1 MATLRELTNQESGI
15 IIYGGDTVGVF
26 NWPNLGDAQ
35 MPCTF
40 GGMFVMGWYCPEL
53 EGEAEELRAQ
63 LEHTYVAD
71 IRCILPG
78 ECWYDDDEEAL
89 DTDMDIVSDDFGDVA
104 ALWGYDTG
112 KGALV
117 NRDDDG
123 RLEPTPGEVW
133 RLDGYTIIVP
143 EGWA

>member
-1 MATLRELTNQESGI
+1 MATLLELTNQESGI
-15 IIYGGDTVGVF
+15 IIYDGESVGVF
-26 NWPNLGDAQ
+26 NWSSLEDAQ
-35 MPCTF
+35 MPCVL
-40 GGMFVMGWYCPEL
+40 GGMFVMGWYCAEL
-53 EGEAEELRAQ
+53 EGEAEELQEQ

-71 IRCILPG
+71 IRCVLPG

-89 DTDMDIVSDDFGDVA
+89 DTDMDIVSDDYGDVA

-112 KGALV
+112 NGAAV
-117 NRDDDG
+117 SRDDDG

-133 RLDGYTIIVP
+133 RLDSYTIIVP